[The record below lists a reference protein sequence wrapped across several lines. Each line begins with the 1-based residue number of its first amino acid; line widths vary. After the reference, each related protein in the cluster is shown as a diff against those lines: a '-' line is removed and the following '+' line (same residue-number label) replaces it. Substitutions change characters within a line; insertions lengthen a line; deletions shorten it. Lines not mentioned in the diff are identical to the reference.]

1 MDREGYMRQRERRCK
16 GPEAGARG
24 AWEEE
29 SGAGKR
35 PDATGPC
42 RTSVLIQ
49 PEATLSKI
57 PQVQYITNRHL
68 INTDELPTM
77 YQTLY
82 KVSEIQQCLYFS
94 KEVRN

>member
-1 MDREGYMRQRERRCK
+1 MDGILRAGGINPTGNGYMRQRERRCK

-35 PDATGPC
+35 PDATEPC

-49 PEATLSKI
+49 SEATLSKI
-57 PQVQYITNRHL
+57 PSGTIHNK
-68 INTDELPTM
+68 
-77 YQTLY
+77 QTFDKY
-82 KVSEIQQCLYFS
+82 
-94 KEVRN
+94 